1 MSTPRSPRGHALSAV
16 MVTPKRLGRL
26 LVHVWLLGAC
36 TLCAT
41 TAAARPLDEMMASH
55 RFSVCAAD
63 NALPY
68 SSRDRAMP
76 GFYLDLAHAIAQ
88 ALGLELHVDWIAS
101 SEQIRFTSCD
111 AVMAAPAS
119 DDGVAGDSG
128 DLNKLRPR
136 LLTAPYMAVSTL
148 VVLPGQPAEGVSL
161 AALRRRHVAVPS
173 GSVAHQVLNE
183 AGVPV
188 WVRFRNDADILEAV
202 KNGQADAG
210 VVSQIGFGWYRK
222 NNPGTT
228 LAGVDN
234 VLNAPGLR
242 FNVAIALRR
251 TNLATVHRIDAIMRQ
266 LRDDGTIA
274 TILQKYGITSLPPD
288 AAPDQEVGGGSGAP
302 LPAKVDVAGR
312 PLSP

>member
-1 MSTPRSPRGHALSAV
+1 MSSPRSLRGHALSAV
-16 MVTPKRLGRL
+16 MVTPERLGRL

-36 TLCAT
+36 ILCAN

-68 SSRDRAMP
+68 SSRDGAMP

-111 AVMAAPAS
+111 AVMAVPAS
-119 DDGVAGDSG
+119 DDGVASDSG
-128 DLNKLRPR
+128 DINKLRPR
-136 LLTAPYMAVSTL
+136 LLTMPYMAVSTL
-148 VVLPGQPAEGVSL
+148 LVLPGQPADGVSL
-161 AALRRRHVAVPS
+161 AALRRSRVAVPS

-188 WVRFRNDADILEAV
+188 WVRFRNDVEILDAV

-222 NNPGTT
+222 NNPETT
-228 LAGVDN
+228 LAGIDN
-234 VLNAPGLR
+234 VLDAPGLR
-242 FNVAIALRR
+242 FKVAIALRR
-251 TNLATVHRIDAIMRQ
+251 TNLATVHRIDTIMRQ
-266 LRDDGTIA
+266 LRHDGTIA
-274 TILQKYGITSLPPD
+274 TILQKYGITFLPRD
-288 AAPDQEVGGGSGAP
+288 AAPDQDVSGGSEARRP
-302 LPAKVDVAGR
+302 TKVDVAGR
-312 PLSP
+312 PPQP

>member
-1 MSTPRSPRGHALSAV
+1 MSTPRSLRGHALSAV
-16 MVTPKRLGRL
+16 MATPKRLGRL
-26 LVHVWLLGAC
+26 FGHVWLLGAC
-36 TLCAT
+36 TLCAG

-68 SSRDRAMP
+68 SSRDGAMP
-76 GFYLDLAHAIAQ
+76 GFYLELARAIAQ
-88 ALGLELHVDWIAS
+88 ALGLELQVDWIAS

-111 AVMAAPAS
+111 AVMAVPAS
-119 DDGVAGDSG
+119 DDGAASDSG
-128 DLNKLRPR
+128 DINRLRPR
-136 LLTAPYMAVSTL
+136 LLTMPYMAVSTL
-148 VVLPGQPAEGVSL
+148 LVLRGQPADGLTL
-161 AALRRRHVAVPS
+161 AALQRSHVAVPS
-173 GSVAHQVLNE
+173 GSVAHQLLNE

-188 WVRFRNDADILEAV
+188 WVRFRNDAEILDAV

-222 NNPGTT
+222 NHPQTA

-234 VLNAPGLR
+234 VLHAPGMR

-251 TNLATVHRIDAIMRQ
+251 TNLATVRGIDAIVRQ

-274 TILQKYGITSLPPD
+274 ATMQKYGIAFFPPD
-288 AAPDQEVGGGSGAP
+288 VG
-302 LPAKVDVAGR
+302 VD
-312 PLSP
+312 